1 MIINKQV
8 FPLVLGLILVFTF
21 VKGLYGVIP
30 EKPLSVASIKIRYS
44 PQTNLEAIDTD
55 LISKANKT
63 IDIAAYIL
71 TSEKVLK
78 ALTGAATRG
87 VRVRIILDGNELPI
101 TKEAAQFH
109 VLANTLGVE
118 IRVKPSDTYDLM
130 HLKSY
135 VIDNK
140 ILRTGAAN
148 FSVSG
153 LKNQNNDLLVI
164 ESIEA
169 CKAFERIFEE
179 LWAGES

>member
-1 MIINKQV
+1 MKYAFLIVGLVSV
-8 FPLVLGLILVFTF
+8 FEFA
-21 VKGLYGVIP
+21 KGLYGAIP
-30 EKPLSVASIKIRYS
+30 EKPLTIDSVSIHYS
-44 PQTNLEAIDTD
+44 PQENLETIDTD

-109 VLANTLGVE
+109 VLAHTLGVE
-118 IRVKPSDTYDLM
+118 IRVKDTQSYNLM

-135 VIDNK
+135 VIDSK
-140 ILRTGAAN
+140 FLRTGSAN
-148 FSVSG
+148 MTASG
-153 LKNQNNDLLVI
+153 LKQQNNDVVVI

-169 CKAFERIFEE
+169 CKAFERVFAEI
-179 LWAGES
+179 WAGES